1 MNKHAYSKF
10 STCHLFFFSWMDELF
25 FYYKMK
31 SSPHFYFLLFIY
43 LFIFSKPEGNDE
55 IIESTG
61 KISGRNRL
69 ILWITLFSSEAS
81 WVTVEPEERNL
92 TKQWAGA
99 LIPSCKVRGN
109 FLTLNPNGTSP
120 WPWQAWFQDMSTS
133 DWHLTD
139 LQLLW
144 AHSQLMNFSFQ

>member
-1 MNKHAYSKF
+1 MPSI
-10 STCHLFFFSWMDELF
+10 FFFHEWTNFFFTIKWNLLPIFIF
-25 FYYKMK
+25 FY
-31 SSPHFYFLLFIY
+31 LFIY

-92 TKQWAGA
+92 TKQWADA
-99 LIPSCKVRGN
+99 LIPNCKVRGN

-144 AHSQLMNFSFQ
+144 AHSIYKFQLSVIQ